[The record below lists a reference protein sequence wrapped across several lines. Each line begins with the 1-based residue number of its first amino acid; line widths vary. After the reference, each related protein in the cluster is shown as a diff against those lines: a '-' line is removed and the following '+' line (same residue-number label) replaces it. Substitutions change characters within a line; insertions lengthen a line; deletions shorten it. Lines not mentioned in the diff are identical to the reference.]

1 MDKQE
6 IILILTEN
14 YYTLATTGAQAIEAV
29 WGDIAE
35 GNFDDQ
41 CKEWGVSMS
50 ELVAEV
56 NAFAK
61 WITDAGYLFREARST
76 SLHLFSIDN

>member
-1 MDKQE
+1 ME
-6 IILILTEN
+6 TTEMVTILKEN

-35 GNFDDQ
+35 GNFDNQDD
-41 CKEWGVSMS
+41 WGVSMS
-50 ELVAEV
+50 ELVTAV

-61 WITDAGYLFREARST
+61 WITDEGYLFSEARNT
-76 SLHLFSIDN
+76 VYSL